1 MHRGSRIWKPDS
13 GRCEWCEHGPLRSGD
28 GGTTHRYG
36 WLGGRHGS
44 RWTPSRPRSGS
55 RHRTRW
61 LEGCGCE
68 LCRLAE
74 NAAVKVRW
82 GRRAQARFPVQV
94 RQQLLDGYIRWPAI
108 QGCVRDLELTPNQV
122 WGLAQTDQEWAVA
135 LEGALTA
142 TRRADLKHGT
152 NTAYVAGY
160 VCRECREHQRQRI
173 AGRERRVPGGLVLRE
188 IAVR

>member
-1 MHRGSRIWKPDS
+1 MVGWADATDRDGRRRGP
-13 GRCEWCEHGPLRSGD
+13 GAAHGTES
-28 GGTTHRYG
+28 
-36 WLGGRHGS
+36 
-44 RWTPSRPRSGS
+44 
-55 RHRTRW
+55 RW

-173 AGRERRVPGGLVLRE
+173 AGRERERERERRVPGGLVLRE